1 MPLSLVVVPSAHQGD
16 VARPHPTAGD
26 GCAVRHPSLPTQ
38 QDPGNAPPHGV
49 VALGNDSGGVGICG
63 HIDFGAP
70 LKYVFG
76 TTCVRAGMQNLITLL
91 NTSIPGQKLAGP
103 KETFLLLSEGS
114 SFEQTVECMETTLYL
129 TILEVGKSLPPNPL
143 PPLISNFRVS
153 CSETVKNAIFKH
165 VTFWIVRVFRSW

>member
-63 HIDFGAP
+63 HFKFGAT
-70 LKYVFG
+70 LKSFWG

-91 NTSIPGQKLAGP
+91 NMSLPGQKLAGQT
-103 KETFLLLSEGS
+103 ETFLWLCEGTAGA
-114 SFEQTVECMETTLYL
+114 QTV
-129 TILEVGKSLPPNPL
+129 ILLENPPYWTMLEEGK
-143 PPLISNFRVS
+143 
-153 CSETVKNAIFKH
+153 
-165 VTFWIVRVFRSW
+165 